1 MDAWDV
7 LTEGYKEAGRAE
19 GRIEGI
25 ELGRNQG
32 IELVKK
38 SVAETLLLKG
48 VDIQTICESTG
59 LSEEQLRKL
68 NG

>member
-7 LTEGYKEAGRAE
+7 LTEGYKEVGRA
-19 GRIEGI
+19 EGI
-25 ELGRNQG
+25 ELG
-32 IELVKK
+32 KK

>member
-19 GRIEGI
+19 GI
-25 ELGRNQG
+25 ELGRIEG

-38 SVAETLLLKG
+38 SIAETLLLKG

-59 LSEEQLRKL
+59 LSEDQLRKL